1 MRIQK
6 NQGMRRGISMRAI
19 QVALIVSLSGL
30 WLFANTEESHACSCV
45 APGPPSE
52 ELAESATVFVGK
64 VTSVREFQNPKADT
78 YSSTDPTT
86 VEFEVDTVWK
96 GPSHE
101 TTSLT
106 TARMGASCG
115 FTFVEGE
122 EHIVYSRDGATV
134 SLCSRTRPV
143 AAAEEDFKDLGEGR
157 KPAPGSTSPTPEP
170 KGGPPGSMSCGL
182 ASHAGH
188 GPADASVLFMVSGL
202 IWLGLRGRS
211 RQ

>member
-1 MRIQK
+1 M
-6 NQGMRRGISMRAI
+6 RGIPMHVM
-19 QVALIVSLSGL
+19 QVALVLSLIGL
-30 WLFANTEESHACSCV
+30 WLFANSEVSHACSCV
-45 APGPPSE
+45 PPGSPSQ
-52 ELAESATVFVGK
+52 ELAQSAVVFVGM
-64 VTSVREFQNPKADT
+64 VTSVREFSDPKATT
-78 YSSTDPTT
+78 YSSMDPTT

-122 EHIVYSRDGATV
+122 EYIVYSRDGATV